1 MSIQSESNEGKILAE
16 KISDFLNLD
25 LLGITE
31 GEEKESN
38 ALSEVSFQYGRYD
51 VQLPQKPPRISR

>member
-1 MSIQSESNEGKILAE
+1 MSIQSESNEDKILAE
-16 KISDFLNLD
+16 KISNFWNLD

-38 ALSEVSFQYGRYD
+38 A
-51 VQLPQKPPRISR
+51 